1 MLDDL
6 IESLIEDL
14 PVGPGNVSKRAQVL
28 FRLFFGVLGAL
39 LGVAGM
45 VKFIVDPPDTAN
57 TAMWISMLAVFFFL
71 ACFCLFNVAFLRRWR
86 WPGVMFLISLVML
99 FVTRIAFG
107 A

>member
-1 MLDDL
+1 MFDDL
-6 IESLIEDL
+6 IESLIEEL
-14 PVGPGNVSKRAQVL
+14 PAGSGNASKRAQLL
-28 FRLFFGVLGAL
+28 FRLFFGLLGAL
-39 LGVAGM
+39 LGAAGM
-45 VKFIVDPPDTAN
+45 VKFIVDPPDTGN
-57 TAMWISMLAVFFFL
+57 TAMWISMLALFFFL